1 MVVVFT
7 RKLWV
12 SAQCCIAVLS
22 FQFCILLSPFESF
35 SRTLGN
41 VLRCRLF
48 IMKACIHLG
57 YSTVTVTKQTLT
69 VTADKVL
76 EGNTCAKQNL
86 PKTTAVTHQFLRSA
100 TGYGRDRM
108 VRVPV
113 SSEGQHGQAVS
124 LFPTVP
130 SACQGVPAD
139 AEAVC
144 CRDISICYAHDWQPT
159 NYWSHSLARIT
170 SARKGGTDVR
180 QRDCS
185 HNYLSGLPAVYQLT
199 HLPLATN
206 QTRRLATSVED
217 LSHSFR

>member
-12 SAQCCIAVLS
+12 SAQCCVAVLN
-22 FQFCILLSPFESF
+22 FQFCILLSPFDSF

-57 YSTVTVTKQTLT
+57 YSTVTVTKQILT
-69 VTADKVL
+69 VTADHVL

-86 PKTTAVTHQFLRSA
+86 PKTTAVTHQFLRPA

-108 VRVPV
+108 VRIPV

-130 SACQGVPAD
+130 SACQGAPFAGETLASATPTTGGQGTTGATVLHRSHQHAKAGPMSVSVT
-139 AEAVC
+139 AVTTTSLGC
-144 CRDISICYAHDWQPT
+144 PQFIS
-159 NYWSHSLARIT
+159 
-170 SARKGGTDVR
+170 
-180 QRDCS
+180 
-185 HNYLSGLPAVYQLT
+185 
-199 HLPLATN
+199 
-206 QTRRLATSVED
+206 
-217 LSHSFR
+217 